1 MTFQCLVAGVVF
13 ADHFQGMIKMFNAE
27 VLSKFPVVQ
36 HFPFGSLFSWDIDPD
51 ASTPQQSIHMAN
63 QPTATAATS
72 AVSQPGGITAPW
84 AQAARMPGGAI
95 SQSTSTTAAPWAQAT
110 RMPGPVGPGIPYSKV
125 PERATSAT
133 TNGGAAI
140 EESKRPQLPQDLVP
154 DLNAVRPT
162 GPRGTAGAQVSVTK
176 APWAK

>member
-1 MTFQCLVAGVVF
+1 
-13 ADHFQGMIKMFNAE
+13 MFNAE

-36 HFPFGSLFSWDIDPD
+36 HFPFGSLFSWEVDPN

-63 QPTATAATS
+63 QPTPTAATS
-72 AVSQPGGITAPW
+72 AVSQPGGISAPW
-84 AQAARMPGGAI
+84 AQAARMPGGAT
-95 SQSTSTTAAPWAQAT
+95 SQSTATTAAPWAQAT
-110 RMPGPVGPGIPYSKV
+110 RMPGPPGLGIPYSKV
-125 PERATSAT
+125 PKRANPTAAIT
-133 TNGGAAI
+133 RAPGGGAAV
-140 EESKRPQLPQDLVP
+140 EQSRPPAQLPRDLVP